1 MRFAVEHDHFLTA
14 VKRAS
19 GVIAGRNT
27 VPVLACV
34 HIAAS
39 DTGLKV
45 RGTNLNE
52 WVTVACDAAVT
63 APGAA
68 CINAAQLSAWL
79 AASPKGALVDFKLG
93 DRADLTAGRATASFA
108 VFDSADFPTPPNRD
122 ADVEV
127 PRGIEGLRVCAPY
140 AADEEAR
147 HYLNGVAINSG
158 HAVATNGHILAAL
171 DIGAPVDLA
180 AIIPTL
186 GVRQIVQSSD
196 AARLFV
202 GEYTWDCED
211 GPVVM
216 GGKLIEGTFPDWQR
230 AIPKDALVV
239 ATVDADAVADAIA
252 QVQIASSD
260 KAKAIAMDGDG
271 EAVAVSCRG
280 DAMAASASVTGEG
293 EPFRAAISSRYAQIA
308 MKTFAGRVVS
318 LASAADQPVVL
329 TSEAAPGLLS
339 CIMQMRA

>member
-1 MRFAVEHDHFLTA
+1 MRFTVERDHFLTA

-34 HIAAS
+34 HIAAT
-39 DTGLKV
+39 DTGLRV

-79 AASPKGALVDFKLG
+79 VASPKGALVDFKLG

-140 AADEEAR
+140 ASDEEAR
-147 HYLNGVAINSG
+147 YYLNGVAINSG

-180 AIIPTL
+180 AIIPTF

-202 GEYTWDCED
+202 GEYTWACED

-230 AIPKDALVV
+230 AIPKGALVV
-239 ATVDADAVADAIA
+239 ATVDADAVADAVA
-252 QVQIASSD
+252 QVQIASGD
-260 KAKAIAMDGDG
+260 RARAIVLEGDG
-271 EAVAVSCRG
+271 ETIAISCRG
-280 DAMAASASVTGEG
+280 DAMAAFASVSGAGET
-293 EPFRAAISSRYAQIA
+293 FRTAINSRYAQIA
-308 MKTFAGRVVS
+308 MKTLAGRVAS
-318 LASAADQPVVL
+318 LAQEPDQPIAL
-329 TSEAAPGLLS
+329 TCESAPGLTA
-339 CIMQMRA
+339 CIFPMRA